1 MQAAQAAGIPRRI
14 LLGKDGLNAPQTT
27 VAGTGR
33 FSFPR
38 NSSRRTRPL
47 SLVCNAVKQTG
58 RAAQK
63 AALPFCLNFCARR
76 APYDVVPPPT

>member
-1 MQAAQAAGIPRRI
+1 MKLRTFIERPVLSAVISIVIVFMGII
-14 LLGKDGLNAPQTT
+14 
-27 VAGTGR
+27 V
-33 FSFPR
+33 FR
-38 NSSRRTRPL
+38 NSSRQTRPL
-47 SLVCNAVKQTG
+47 SPCLQRCKTNG